1 MDMVLVCLS
10 DCGAAVTPTTLRSHA
25 VTLERSVLLK
35 PQLKGGTLSVP
46 SHLAPVGPSD
56 SWGTRERCRVWC
68 CHQVALGQAAGRQEK
83 PILRCV
89 PVL

>member
-46 SHLAPVGPSD
+46 SHLTPWAPVTHGEPGRDAES
-56 SWGTRERCRVWC
+56 GAATRWR
-68 CHQVALGQAAGRQEK
+68 LGRQQEGK
-83 PILRCV
+83 KNRF
-89 PVL
+89 